1 MRVCNNNNQRKRGY
15 QFQRCGVMAGLQA
28 GWLGLVGRRKGM
40 GEINVLI
47 SQLKHILKK
56 KNYVFK
62 II

>member
-1 MRVCNNNNQRKRGY
+1 
-15 QFQRCGVMAGLQA
+15 MAGLQA